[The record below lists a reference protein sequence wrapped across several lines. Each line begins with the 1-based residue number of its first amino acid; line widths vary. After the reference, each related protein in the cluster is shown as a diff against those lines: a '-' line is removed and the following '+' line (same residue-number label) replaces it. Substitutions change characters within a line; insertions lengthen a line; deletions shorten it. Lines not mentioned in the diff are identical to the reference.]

1 MQQQHNQKILLSIC
15 IPTYDHSAYLKEAI
29 DTVFKQVDEVN
40 RECLE
45 LVINDNGSTD
55 ETATVI
61 LSLKAKAPIPIIA
74 GRNSKNLG
82 YDLNCLKVVELAR
95 GQDCWLLGDDDQ
107 ILPGAI
113 NHVLAQIKGNPQVD
127 VFMGNKEDFDVS
139 FSKPMKFRPLFN
151 ISGDRLFDFNHV
163 KVDEYFKISKKLI
176 CFFNFISILI
186 FKRASWQSVQGREI
200 LKNIPDKIVGRR
212 WGSDRVTAIVERL
225 KEDVGFYDSLARNIF
240 KNNQRYIRRL
250 NSLVLKNDGFS
261 WAVRARNVA
270 GFGFYADVFPFL
282 LKRFWSYPLFWFKI
296 VPLLFLP
303 VTLLKVIRWMYRRVV
318 KGENVNWSDI
328 LQN

>member
-95 GQDCWLLGDDDQ
+95 GQYCWLLGDDDQ

-163 KVDEYFKISKKLI
+163 YMIMALLWKD
-176 CFFNFISILI
+176 
-186 FKRASWQSVQGREI
+186 RRGI